1 MIFVS
6 SPKYW
11 EGRLPTKSSRLV
23 STLVVLSVMSV
34 SLFAQQISPRT
45 EEYIQR
51 EVRHELLMLPYLTVF
66 DNLTYRVDGYTVTLM
81 GQVTDPVVK
90 SDAGNTVKQI
100 EGVEKVVN
108 QIEVLPLS
116 PMDQQLRLRVYRAIY
131 DYPALQR
138 YALPVIEPIRIVV
151 KNGHV
156 TLEGIVDSEG
166 DKNIAGLRASGV
178 PGIFSVTN
186 NLAVAQPK

>member
-6 SPKYW
+6 SPKCW

-23 STLVVLSVMSV
+23 STLIVLSVMSV

-131 DYPALQR
+131 DCPA
-138 YALPVIEPIRIVV
+138 
-151 KNGHV
+151 
-156 TLEGIVDSEG
+156 
-166 DKNIAGLRASGV
+166 
-178 PGIFSVTN
+178 
-186 NLAVAQPK
+186 